1 MGPALP
7 RRGRSLDEFGPGV
20 APSLTRVAPSRTQ
33 DLPPGPRISLPDPG
47 SPSNFVGEDAFQV
60 ALAYEVRSV
69 SGLPSNFVGED
80 ALSVALAYEVRS
92 VSGLP
97 SNFVGEDAS

>member
-1 MGPALP
+1 
-7 RRGRSLDEFGPGV
+7 
-20 APSLTRVAPSRTQ
+20 
-33 DLPPGPRISLPDPG
+33 
-47 SPSNFVGEDAFQV
+47 V